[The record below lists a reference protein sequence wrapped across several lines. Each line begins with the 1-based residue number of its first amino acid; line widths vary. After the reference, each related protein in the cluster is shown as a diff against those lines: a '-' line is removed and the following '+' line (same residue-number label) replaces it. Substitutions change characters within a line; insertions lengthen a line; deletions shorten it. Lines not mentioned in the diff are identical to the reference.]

1 MFKVVI
7 MRTVHPREVTLI
19 SSPTVHRAATPS
31 TVLHPLVAFR
41 KSTYEKCYIEP

>member
-1 MFKVVI
+1 MFKVAI

-19 SSPTVHRAATPS
+19 SSPTVHRTATPS

-41 KSTYEKCYIEP
+41 KSTYKKCYIEP